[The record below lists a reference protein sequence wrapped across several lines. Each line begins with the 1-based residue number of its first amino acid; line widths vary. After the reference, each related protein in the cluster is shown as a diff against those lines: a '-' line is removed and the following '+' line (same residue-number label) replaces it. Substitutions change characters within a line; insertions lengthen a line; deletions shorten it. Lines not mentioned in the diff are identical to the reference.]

1 MSKYGYHTQ
10 RILQLLED
18 EGPMSRAEICA
29 RLGVE
34 KFVSSAIVSRLN
46 RAWPKTPKRVYV
58 SHYVYDMEGERRYP
72 RAVFALGDLPD
83 AKKPKADHKAVRRR
97 SDQKMRALRT
107 QNFVFNLA
115 KPRREYSQTNSTTDD
130 V

>member
-1 MSKYGYHTQ
+1 MSKYGALTDL
-10 RILQLLED
+10 ILKLIEE
-18 EGPMSRAEICA
+18 EGPMSRAEICS

-83 AKKPKADHKAVRRR
+83 AKRPKANRLEVRRR
-97 SDQKMRALRT
+97 SDQKKRALRT
-107 QNFVFNLA
+107 QNFVFNLGL
-115 KPRREYSQTNSTTDD
+115 PRREYTRTNSTTDD

>member
-1 MSKYGYHTQ
+1 MADYGYHTQ
-10 RILQLLED
+10 RILQLLAE

-58 SHYVYDMEGERRYP
+58 CAYVYDMEGERRYP

-83 AKKPKADHKAVRRR
+83 AKRPKVDRLEVRRR
-97 SDQKMRALRT
+97 AEQKKRALRT

-115 KPRREYSQTNSTTDD
+115 LPRREYERRK
-130 V
+130 